1 MFQAEMAAERATGAG
16 DCTVRPARLEDLD
29 HLVALDAACFP
40 SGIAYPRRYLHAL
53 LCSPTCIAQVATL
66 PTQTDA
72 ASFGGP
78 QAAVSGTGGDG
89 GIVGFAILELRRHA
103 RTLVGELVTLDVQA
117 SARRC
122 GVGQRL
128 HGSLEQIVRQHNGHR
143 MRLQVSVE
151 NAPAIRLYQRLGYHI
166 YGRIPRYYLGKI
178 DAWWM
183 EKRWELVQA

>member
-1 MFQAEMAAERATGAG
+1 MVQAEMAAEKATGVG

-29 HLVALDAACFP
+29 PLVALDAACFP
-40 SGIAYPRRYLHAL
+40 SGIAYPRRYLRAL
-53 LCSPTCIAQVATL
+53 LCSPTCIVRIATL
-66 PTQTDA
+66 PTRTDA
-72 ASFGGP
+72 ASTGGP
-78 QAAVSGTGGDG
+78 QASVSGAGGDG
-89 GIVGFAILELRRHA
+89 SIVGFAILELRRHA

-151 NAPAIRLYQRLGYHI
+151 NAPAIRLYQQLGYHI
-166 YGRIPRYYLGKI
+166 YGRIPRYYLGKV